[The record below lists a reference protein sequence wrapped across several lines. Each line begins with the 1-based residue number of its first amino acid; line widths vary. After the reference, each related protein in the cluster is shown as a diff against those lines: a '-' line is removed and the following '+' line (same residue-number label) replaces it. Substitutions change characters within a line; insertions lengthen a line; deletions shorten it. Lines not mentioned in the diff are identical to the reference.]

1 MAKYEMEI
9 VTRKGNKFRDGGKT
23 LIETR
28 KKACRFAKNEDATV
42 MIRKLEIFNKSK
54 LPNGK
59 PFSRWKEI
67 EKIWY
72 DPEPNVP
79 GYYTNYYGGY
89 WLQKYGPKGKRT
101 RVSPKT
107 GNLLDV
113 SKEWKSI

>member
-28 KKACRFAKNEDATV
+28 KKACRIAKKEDAIV
-42 MIRKLEIFNKSK
+42 YIRKWDNYWHVIEHIF
-54 LPNGK
+54 
-59 PFSRWKEI
+59 
-67 EKIWY
+67 Y
-72 DPEPNVP
+72 DDMKTPYSPYSNLRP
-79 GYYTNYYGGY
+79 GFY
-89 WLQKYGPKGKRT
+89 LQKTSGKKHTRH

>member
-1 MAKYEMEI
+1 MILMAKYEMEI

-28 KKACRFAKNEDATV
+28 KKACRIAKKEDAIV
-42 MIRKLEIFNKSK
+42 YIRKWDNYWHSIEHIF
-54 LPNGK
+54 
-59 PFSRWKEI
+59 
-67 EKIWY
+67 Y
-72 DPEPNVP
+72 DDSASEYGFRP
-79 GYYTNYYGGY
+79 GYY
-89 WLQKYGPKGKRT
+89 LQKTSGKKHTRH